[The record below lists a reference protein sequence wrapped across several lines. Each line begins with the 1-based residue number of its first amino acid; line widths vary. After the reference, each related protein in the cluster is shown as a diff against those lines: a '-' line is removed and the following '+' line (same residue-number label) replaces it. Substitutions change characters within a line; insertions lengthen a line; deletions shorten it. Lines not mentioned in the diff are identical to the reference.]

1 VNRRHDQRDSI
12 REGVMLRRSLAAV
25 GAGVLAATLI
35 SAQSAPPQG
44 AVQGPG
50 RGDAQGRSEGQAA
63 GRGSTYLPTEEQW
76 AAMSSKA
83 KEYVEK
89 AKALAGDDPDLQF
102 DFGIFCKAS
111 GGSQNPD
118 RATIGV
124 PNSEPRLQPYPA
136 PSPAAVVG
144 GQRLFDNFYWI
155 GNTGIGAWLI
165 TSNDGDI
172 LFDTMNSE
180 EDAKDIIIPAIK
192 KLNLDPM
199 KIKYL
204 VFGHNHFDHTGGGEY
219 IQRLTGAKAVMARDD
234 WEIYLKSS
242 GRGGGRGGR
251 GRGGPPPSDAGG
263 AVAPAVTPAPPPA
276 PPPKMKRDIDATDG
290 MTIKVGDVTATI
302 FQMTGHTPG
311 SIGMVVPVRYHGRQH
326 PILLV
331 TAGTDVHNRE
341 AFVGGYEHIWDE
353 AIKMKA
359 ESVMQSHPNTNM
371 NLLARTQYVNDNY
384 PPAKNPLLYG
394 AARTER
400 YINIMRNCTLARMD
414 VLGW

>member
-1 VNRRHDQRDSI
+1 MMKTI
-12 REGVMLRRSLAAV
+12 FAGFGVS
-25 GAGVLAATLI
+25 VLAAAVL
-35 SAQSAPPQG
+35 AAQG
-44 AVQGPG
+44 AAPQAPQRGAGQGRG
-50 RGDAQGRSEGQAA
+50 GDAQGRGDAA
-63 GRGSTYLPTEEQW
+63 GGGRGSANLPTEAQW
-76 AAMSSKA
+76 AAMSPKA
-83 KEYVEK
+83 KDYVDK
-89 AKALAGDDPDLQF
+89 AKAIAGDDPELQF

-118 RATIGV
+118 RATVGV
-124 PNSEPRLQPYPA
+124 PNSEPKLVPFPA
-136 PSPAAVVG
+136 PSPAQVVG
-144 GQRLFDNFYWI
+144 GQRMFDNFYWI

-165 TSNDGDI
+165 TSNDGYI

-180 EDAKDIIIPAIK
+180 DDAKNIIIPEIK

-219 IQRLTGAKAVMARDD
+219 IQRLTGAKAVMHRDD
-234 WEIYLKSS
+234 WEIYLKST
-242 GRGGGRGGR
+242 GRGGGRGR
-251 GRGGPPPSDAGG
+251 GRGADPG
-263 AVAPAVTPAPPPA
+263 ANPETAPPPA
-276 PPPKMKRDIDATDG
+276 AVPAAPLPKMKRDIDATDG
-290 MTIKVGDVTATI
+290 MTLKVGDVTATI

-311 SIGMVVPVRYHGRQH
+311 SIGMVVPVRYQGRQH

-331 TAGTDVHNRE
+331 TAATDVHNRE

-359 ESVMQSHPNTNM
+359 EAVYQAHPNTNM
-371 NLLARTQYVNDNY
+371 NLLARTKYVNDHY

-394 AARTER
+394 APRTER

-414 VLGW
+414 ILGW